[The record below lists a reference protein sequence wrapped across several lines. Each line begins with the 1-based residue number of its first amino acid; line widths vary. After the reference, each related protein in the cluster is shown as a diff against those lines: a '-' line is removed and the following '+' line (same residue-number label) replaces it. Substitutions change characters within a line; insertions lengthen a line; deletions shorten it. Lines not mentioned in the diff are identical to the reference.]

1 MTVSTSAA
9 RLGATLAA
17 LLCGICLVSAASAQ
31 KTYRCGNTYQS
42 HPCTGPAAGA
52 AGGAAATKGAAVAAK
67 PAAAAAASATVA
79 APATAAANAPMSEAE
94 KKAAAAKTA
103 AAEKKAKCD
112 KMVSELNYIIAQ
124 QKSGSSQ
131 TTMER
136 IAAERKQSEAE
147 LKKAGCSV

>member
-1 MTVSTSAA
+1 MKAFLAPTTS
-9 RLGATLAA
+9 GA
-17 LLCGICLVSAASAQ
+17 LLATALFCALTAPTAHAQ
-31 KTYRCGNTYQS
+31 KTYRCGSTYQS
-42 HPCTGPAAGA
+42 FPCTGPTAPA
-52 AGGAAATKGAAVAAK
+52 AGGGAATKGATVAGK
-67 PAAAAAASATVA
+67 PVAPATAPVA
-79 APATAAANAPMSEAE
+79 APATAPANAPMTEAE
-94 KKAAAAKTA
+94 KKAAEAKAA